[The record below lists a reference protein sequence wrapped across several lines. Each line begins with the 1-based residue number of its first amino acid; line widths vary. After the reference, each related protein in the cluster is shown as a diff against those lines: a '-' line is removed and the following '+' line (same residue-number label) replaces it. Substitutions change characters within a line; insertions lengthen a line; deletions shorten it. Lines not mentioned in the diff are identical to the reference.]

1 MFTFPKTL
9 ANTLLQYPTSRQ
21 VRYSTQVLR
30 FVGGKEQRY
39 ALAGVPLRR
48 WELRPKLLTDEAM
61 IELTTFYET
70 VGGNASSFQFTDPWD
85 GTSCP
90 VCYFES
96 DRLVYELLEQGRN
109 MVSFSIVEGR

>member
-30 FVGGKEQRY
+30 FVGGEEQRY

-48 WELRPKLLTDEAM
+48 W
-61 IELTTFYET
+61 
-70 VGGNASSFQFTDPWD
+70 N
-85 GTSCP
+85 
-90 VCYFES
+90 
-96 DRLVYELLEQGRN
+96 
-109 MVSFSIVEGR
+109 